1 MRSLECNPIISEPV
15 EYGCSEV
22 EDGINIV
29 WNECWPA
36 PNNVLYLF
44 SCDCSRKCEVGTSSC
59 LDSSLQCADGCH
71 TPECENM
78 LEGFLHRELDALDEG
93 EDDYQISIAE
103 TITSVKFLKL
113 AFWNYSYYGISD
125 KLYFTD
131 QNDSIGIKINN
142 T

>member
-1 MRSLECNPIISEPV
+1 
-15 EYGCSEV
+15 
-22 EDGINIV
+22 
-29 WNECWPA
+29 
-36 PNNVLYLF
+36 
-44 SCDCSRKCEVGTSSC
+44 
-59 LDSSLQCADGCH
+59 
-71 TPECENM
+71 M

-113 AFWNYSYYGISD
+113 AFWKYSYYGISD